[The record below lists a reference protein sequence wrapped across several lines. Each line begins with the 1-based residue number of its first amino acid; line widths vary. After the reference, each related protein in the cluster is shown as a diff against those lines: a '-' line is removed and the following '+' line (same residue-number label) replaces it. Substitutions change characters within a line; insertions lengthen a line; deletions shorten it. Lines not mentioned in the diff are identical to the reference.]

1 MTLRADIQSAL
12 RQVVADLGETWQ
24 YRRRTSGPASQTV
37 TYGSWT
43 DVVAHAT
50 ARSAPQDFADDS
62 RDARRVERMR
72 VRVSD
77 ALADLFAGDQF
88 KEPDGTVWAVA
99 GVQSN
104 APATGSVAYDVE
116 RTTPAKAEAGNRGGG
131 L

>member
-1 MTLRADIQSAL
+1 VSIRSDIQTAL
-12 RQVVADLGETWQ
+12 RQVIADLGETWQ
-24 YRRRTSGPASQTV
+24 YRRRTSGPATQTV

-50 ARSAPQDFADDS
+50 TRSAPQEFQDDS

-88 KEPDGTVWAVA
+88 KQPDGTVWAVV
-99 GVQSN
+99 GIQSN
-104 APATGSVAYDVE
+104 APNAGTVAYEVE
-116 RTTPAKAEAGNRGGG
+116 RTTPVKAEAGNRGGG